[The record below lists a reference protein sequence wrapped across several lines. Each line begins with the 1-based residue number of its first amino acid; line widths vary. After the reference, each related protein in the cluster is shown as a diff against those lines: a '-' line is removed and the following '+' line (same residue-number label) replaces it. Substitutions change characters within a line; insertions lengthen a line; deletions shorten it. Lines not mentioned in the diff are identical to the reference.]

1 MNPELHQSPGP
12 PVERGCEYCEA
23 RLLIIDDDAV
33 NILLLDDILSEA
45 GYRQLL
51 STTNPFEVETICRQ
65 TPPDLILLDLMMP
78 GMDGFAVLDRLAR
91 PDFASLSIPV
101 IVLTADV
108 NPQSKRQAFLRGAN
122 DFLTKPFDGTEVL
135 LRIHNL
141 LSMRQAHLLLQGQNA
156 ELEKRVRE
164 RTEELEKSHR
174 EVQES
179 QAEVLVRLAHAA
191 EYRDDDTGRHTQRV
205 GYASA
210 LIAQQLGL
218 LAAQVSLIRRT
229 APLHD
234 IGKIAIPDSILL
246 KPGSLTRE
254 EFEIMKTHSEI
265 GGNLLVGGRSPVVK
279 AAEQI
284 ARSHHERWEGNG
296 YPHGLCGDAIPLE
309 GRIVAV
315 ADVFDALTH
324 ERPYKTAWPVDKA
337 LEEIVHQSGR
347 QFDAQVVEAFGAIW
361 PRLALDSEATG
372 MARFFPGAGEEPG
385 VLPL

>member
-1 MNPELHQSPGP
+1 
-12 PVERGCEYCEA
+12 VERGCEHCDA
-23 RLLIIDDDAV
+23 RLLIVDDDAA

-51 STTNPFEVETICRQ
+51 GTTNPFEVETICRQ

-78 GMDGFAVLDRLAR
+78 GMDGFAVLERLAR
-91 PDFASLSIPV
+91 PDLAGLSIPV
-101 IVLTADV
+101 IVLTADI
-108 NPQSKRQAFLRGAN
+108 NPQSKRQAFIKGAN
-122 DFLTKPFDGTEVL
+122 DFLTKPFDGSEVL

-174 EVQES
+174 EVEES
-179 QAEVLVRLAHAA
+179 QAEVLMRLAHAA
-191 EYRDDDTGRHTQRV
+191 EYRDDETGRHTQRV

-210 LIAQQLGL
+210 LIAQQLEL
-218 LAAQVSLIRRT
+218 PAAQVSLIRRT

-246 KPGSLTRE
+246 KPDSLTRE
-254 EFEIMKTHSEI
+254 EFEIMKTHTEI
-265 GGNLLVGGRSPVVK
+265 GGSLLKGGRSPIVK
-279 AAEQI
+279 VAEQI
-284 ARSHHERWEGNG
+284 ARSHHERWDGCG
-296 YPHGLCGDAIPLE
+296 YPYGLGGDAIPLE

-324 ERPYKTAWPVDKA
+324 ERPYKSAWPVDKA
-337 LEEIVHQSGR
+337 WEEIVRQAGR
-347 QFDAQVVEAFGAIW
+347 QFDAQVVEAFVTIW
-361 PRLALDSEATG
+361 PRLLLDSAAPDV
-372 MARFFPGAGEEPG
+372 ARFFPAAGEKPD